1 MNLPRRS
8 GAVAISILLAAAA
21 FAPRPSAEAGFIAVD
36 LGSSSPPGVD
46 SLAGPNDRIGLGHG
60 PAVES
65 RASGRSSFAFGPD
78 EPGLGAVAG
87 ADVVGLLSLGGS
99 DIPTGIS
106 TLTLLAADDLPTS
119 ITDDRPIA
127 WPSPRRPDAG
137 HPDAAYV
144 VYTLPTPP
152 SAALLGVGLLALGGY
167 RLGRGGRAR

>member
-21 FAPRPSAEAGFIAVD
+21 FAPRPSAEAGFIAGD
-36 LGSSSPPGVD
+36 LGSSSSPGVD
-46 SLAGPNDRIGLGHG
+46 SLAGPVDRIGLGHG
-60 PAVES
+60 PAIES
-65 RASGRSSFAFGPD
+65 
-78 EPGLGAVAG
+78 L
-87 ADVVGLLSLGGS
+87 ADVVGLLPLGGS
-99 DIPTGIS
+99 DIPTGPP
-106 TLTLLAADDLPTS
+106 TLTLLAAGDLLTS

-127 WPSPRRPDAG
+127 WPSPRSADAG

-167 RLGRGGRAR
+167 RLGRGRRAR